1 MEKAAHEPTEDLIRR
16 APKVLLHDHLDG
28 GVRPETV
35 IDLARDLGFELPA
48 KEPEALARWF
58 HEGANRGSLY
68 EYLKGFEVTTGVMQT
83 DEALYRVAYEMMED
97 MKRDGVVYV
106 ETRFS
111 PVFHTGQGLTCDQV
125 IESVLRGLRAGSRA
139 FGVKFGLIICAM
151 RNLPP
156 DGSIKMA
163 ECAVRFRE
171 QGVVGFDLAGDEF
184 GNPPKDHLDAF
195 HFIQRNNFYITI
207 HAGEAFGKESIWQA
221 LQFCGTHRIGH
232 GTNLKEDMM
241 ESNEKIVEMGTLSR
255 YVLDRR
261 VPLEICLSSN
271 LHTTSMR
278 SLRYHPFPLFYRNK
292 FRVTLNTDNRLM
304 SDTSMTKEF
313 VIAVKEYNFNMNDVE
328 KLTLNAMKSAFIS
341 FQERLNLIYNSI
353 KPGFARLRAGVEAAT
368 SE

>member
-1 MEKAAHEPTEDLIRR
+1 
-16 APKVLLHDHLDG
+16 
-28 GVRPETV
+28 
-35 IDLARDLGFELPA
+35 
-48 KEPEALARWF
+48 
-58 HEGANRGSLY
+58 
-68 EYLKGFEVTTGVMQT
+68 
-83 DEALYRVAYEMMED
+83 
-97 MKRDGVVYV
+97 
-106 ETRFS
+106 
-111 PVFHTGQGLTCDQV
+111 
-125 IESVLRGLRAGSRA
+125 
-139 FGVKFGLIICAM
+139 
-151 RNLPP
+151 
-156 DGSIKMA
+156 
-163 ECAVRFRE
+163 
-171 QGVVGFDLAGDEF
+171 
-184 GNPPKDHLDAF
+184 
-195 HFIQRNNFYITI
+195 
-207 HAGEAFGKESIWQA
+207 
-221 LQFCGTHRIGH
+221 
-232 GTNLKEDMM
+232 M